1 MTHLALV
8 LGGTASLGAYTG
20 GAVDEIFRA
29 LQDNRRE
36 EDVRLGVVTGA
47 SSGAMA
53 AAMTARAAVVN
64 PALVPWAAKFWR
76 QGLRGELL
84 LEPDRDDRTGWLA
97 TGALEELLG
106 ELVDGP
112 SASDDRAAP
121 FLSEALHLGFS
132 LQRLGPWLGGAVG
145 GPGEELVFRLGT
157 SHGAGHPV
165 WADVLE
171 AGLAGAALPLVFP
184 PRTAPSGEEE
194 DLPAFRVGDGLA
206 TERPLSLARRLAA
219 GHPAA
224 DGAWR
229 FVVVAPGL
237 GGDGAQEDREPPTD
251 VADVAVLLARSAVG
265 RGTAL
270 DLLAAA
276 EEEERAELLRALVHR
291 LPDIHGRLEDPDA
304 VGLGRRV
311 GELAERV
318 AEWEVDRGAFRPAS
332 SDPVMDHLDRELRRV
347 QERSA
352 YAAAFSDVVGRA
364 GRTRMAKLVYVL
376 EATAGLRGHQDRR
389 VHLVTPDADRSLA
402 GGGMAGL
409 RGFFSH
415 QAREADFAA
424 GRRDARRVLEGGLSD
439 LVSYEPGEE
448 AEYRA
453 EPPAGR
459 GLDGL
464 RGEERERLRTFLRRE
479 ADRRLDAL
487 APGGIAGLFFGWA
500 RSGLRERMVG
510 RLLERIDDA

>member
-20 GAVDEIFRA
+20 GAVDEVFRA
-29 LQDNRRE
+29 LQRNRRE

-47 SSGAMA
+47 SSGAIA
-53 AAMTARAAVVN
+53 AAMAARAAVVN

-76 QGLRGELL
+76 LGLRDELL
-84 LEPDRDDRTGWLA
+84 LDPDRDDRTGWLA
-97 TGALEELLG
+97 TGALEQLLG

-112 SASDDRAAP
+112 SASDDGPAP

-132 LQRLGPWLGGAVG
+132 LQRLGPALGGAVG
-145 GPGEELVFRLGT
+145 GPGEEIVFRLGA
-157 SHGAGHPV
+157 SHAAGHPV
-165 WADVLE
+165 WAEVLE
-171 AGLAGAALPLVFP
+171 AALAGSALPLVFP
-184 PRTAPSGEEE
+184 PRRAPAGE
-194 DLPAFRVGDGLA
+194 DDDRPTFRVGDGLA
-206 TERPLSLARRLAA
+206 TERPLSLAHRLAA

-237 GGDGAQEDREPPTD
+237 GGDGEADDREPPSE
-251 VADVAVLLARSAVG
+251 VADVAALLARSAVG
-265 RGTAL
+265 RGMAL
-270 DLLAAA
+270 DLLGASGD
-276 EEEERAELLRALVHR
+276 EERAELLRALVHR
-291 LPDIHGRLEDPDA
+291 LPDIHGRLDDPEA

-318 AEWEVDRGAFRPAS
+318 AEWEVERGAFRPAS
-332 SDPVMDHLDRELRRV
+332 SDPVLDHLDRELARI
-347 QERSA
+347 QERTA
-352 YAAAFSDVVGRA
+352 YAAAFSELDGRA

-389 VHLVTPDADRSLA
+389 IHLVAPDADRPLA

-409 RGFFSH
+409 RGFFSRE
-415 QAREADFAA
+415 AREADFAA

-439 LVSYEPGEE
+439 LVGYEPDEE
-448 AEYRA
+448 PAYRA
-453 EPPAGR
+453 ESPAGE
-459 GLDGL
+459 GLTGL
-464 RGEERERLRTFLRRE
+464 SSEERRRLRSFLRRE
-479 ADRRLDAL
+479 ADRRLDDL

-500 RSGLRERMVG
+500 RSGVRERMVE
-510 RLLERIDDA
+510 RLLDRLDAA